1 MHELELDQV
10 NASLPELDAGL
21 PDPYTASYDTSYA
34 EPDTDLQDEGYP
46 ASSVFSLTSLI
57 DSSAAEQAAERL
69 YASNLGG
76 VRFFSELN
84 RAMPRARAMQTAQRL
99 ESVALAEGSADS
111 DLY

>member
-1 MHELELDQV
+1 MHQLELDQV

-21 PDPYTASYDTSYA
+21 PDPYADSYTASYA
-34 EPDTDLQDEGYP
+34 EPDTDLEDDYP
-46 ASSVFSLTSLI
+46 ASNVFSLTSLI

-99 ESVALAEGSADS
+99 ETVALAEGSADS
-111 DLY
+111 EPY

>member
-21 PDPYTASYDTSYA
+21 PDPYVAAYTG
-34 EPDTDLQDEGYP
+34 PDTDIEDDDYP
-46 ASSVFSLTSLI
+46 ASNVFSLTSLI

-76 VRFFSELN
+76 LRFFAELN
-84 RAMPRARAMQTAQRL
+84 RAMPRARATQTAQRL
-99 ESVALAEGSADS
+99 ESVALTEDSADGEPYLA
-111 DLY
+111 D

>member
-21 PDPYTASYDTSYA
+21 PDLYATSYA
-34 EPDTDLQDEGYP
+34 ESDAGLEDDGYP
-46 ASSVFSLTSLI
+46 ASTVFSLTSLI
-57 DSSAAEQAAERL
+57 DSSAAEQAAEPL
-69 YASNLGG
+69 YASTLGG

-99 ESVALAEGSADS
+99 ESVALAEGGADS
-111 DLY
+111 EPY

>member
-21 PDPYTASYDTSYA
+21 PDPYATAYA
-34 EPDTDLQDEGYP
+34 EPDTDLEDDGYP

-99 ESVALAEGSADS
+99 ESVALAEGGADS
-111 DLY
+111 EPY